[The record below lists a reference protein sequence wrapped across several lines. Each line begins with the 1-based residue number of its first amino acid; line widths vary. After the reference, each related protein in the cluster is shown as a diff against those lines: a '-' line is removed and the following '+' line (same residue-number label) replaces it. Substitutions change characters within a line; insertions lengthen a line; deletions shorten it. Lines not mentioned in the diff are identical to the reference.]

1 MNNKSCIDN
10 GHQYGLWH
18 IEKEQNIAWR
28 SCNKCRFRREL
39 PATDEI
45 YGEIKKQDE
54 ALKIFRA
61 FQIVD
66 NNDENIINYLNLII
80 EDYMH
85 YLDRKS
91 LIALT
96 SRIKELE
103 QLDII
108 NLQDAF
114 YNINLDGFWCLNGDN
129 KENYNY
135 IEIDD
140 NNTII
145 ETST

>member
-28 SCNKCRFRREL
+28 NCNKCKFRREL

-45 YGEIKKQDE
+45 YGEIKKQEE

-61 FQIVD
+61 FQMVD

-85 YLDRKS
+85 YLDRKN
-91 LIALT
+91 LITLT

-114 YNINLDGFWCLNGDN
+114 YTTNLNNFLQLDDN
-129 KENYNY
+129 DEVNSY
-135 IEIDD
+135 IEVDDLSINIDSS
-140 NNTII
+140 I
-145 ETST
+145 